1 MKGESVMENQAVI
14 GVVGLAVMGENL
26 ALNLANHN
34 FRTAVYNRTV
44 SKVDDFISG
53 RGAGKPVTGCRT
65 IEEFTAAQETPR
77 KILLMVKAGAPVDA
91 CIAELLPHLQPG
103 DIIMDGGN
111 SFYLD
116 TVRRERELKKQGI
129 LYLGVGISGGEEG
142 ALNGPSLMPGGNRD
156 GWPAVEPIL
165 KTIAAQVDGVPCC
178 EWVGPEGA
186 GHFVKMVHN
195 GIEYADMQLIA
206 EAYGYMRDAL
216 KFNNEKIHRIF
227 SNWSRGELAGYLL
240 DITSDIFTFKDPES
254 GALLLDKILD
264 APGQKGTGRWT
275 SVAALETNTPVPT
288 LTQAV
293 FQRNLDA
300 DKELRIRGAQLLPG
314 AAPDESDPMTADEIA
329 EEISA
334 LESALYCSKLC
345 AYAQGFALLKAAER
359 EYGWPLNYGELAL
372 LWRGGCIIRA
382 RFLNDI
388 KAAYDREPGLENLM
402 FDEFFRD
409 AVKRRQDGW
418 RYAVAA
424 SALFGAAMPAT
435 ASALGYYDSIRRADS
450 PSNLIQA
457 QRDYFGAHT
466 FERKDRLRGEF
477 FHNNWTH

>member
-1 MKGESVMENQAVI
+1 MENQAVI

-65 IEEFTAAQETPR
+65 IEEFTAALETPR

-314 AAPDESDPMTADEIA
+314 AAPD
-329 EEISA
+329 
-334 LESALYCSKLC
+334 
-345 AYAQGFALLKAAER
+345 R
-359 EYGWPLNYGELAL
+359 
-372 LWRGGCIIRA
+372 
-382 RFLNDI
+382 
-388 KAAYDREPGLENLM
+388 
-402 FDEFFRD
+402 
-409 AVKRRQDGW
+409 
-418 RYAVAA
+418 
-424 SALFGAAMPAT
+424 
-435 ASALGYYDSIRRADS
+435 
-450 PSNLIQA
+450 
-457 QRDYFGAHT
+457 
-466 FERKDRLRGEF
+466 
-477 FHNNWTH
+477 